1 MMEFKYT
8 GICFT
13 TLRAWMCHE
22 VSKNINPSILSIS
35 LVINPDSFNLAFF
48 VFLVLPFRS
57 FRRADFTH
65 RMPFSKKLTFPWEVF
80 NWLGRWT
87 TLCTH
92 FHFHVSTPLAA
103 GRIRS
108 TAAPT
113 ALRFAVTRPKPS
125 SVSFWR
131 RIFGE
136 RSSWL
141 PAA

>member
-8 GICFT
+8 GLCFT
-13 TLRAWMCHE
+13 ILRAWMCHE
-22 VSKNINPSILSIS
+22 VSKNISPSILSIS

-57 FRRADFTH
+57 FCRADFTH

-92 FHFHVSTPLAA
+92 FHFHVSTPLATLKLQLSLFKD
-103 GRIRS
+103 GKRNKTPDKYGNFVPFLFNWSRY
-108 TAAPT
+108 
-113 ALRFAVTRPKPS
+113 L
-125 SVSFWR
+125 
-131 RIFGE
+131 
-136 RSSWL
+136 
-141 PAA
+141 